1 MTEQERIFYIHKAT
15 GRMPSS
21 AKPSKLGNLYYDGQL
36 LYEGRPYALLQHIKK
51 QMIEQ
56 GYLQSKIKIH
66 KYER

>member
-1 MTEQERIFYIHKAT
+1 
-15 GRMPSS
+15 MPSS